1 MELEDLR
8 HAWEAH
14 GRTVDDTSALNR
26 QALHSVIASKA
37 EHAMTS
43 LSRLLWIE
51 LVVNAGAAV
60 WLGSFFADNITVAR
74 YALPAAVLDIL
85 VIALLIAGGR
95 QLVAISRVDYGQ
107 PVLVIQRRMESL
119 RAERIRATMATLIVA
134 PLAWVPLLIVALKGL
149 LGVDAYAIFSSAWL
163 IANVLF
169 GLFVVAV
176 AIWASRHYTGRAA
189 SPSLLR
195 WLMDNLAGRN
205 LRTASDFLRSLAHFE
220 EAAG

>member
-14 GRTVDDTSALNR
+14 GKRVDDNSPLNR
-26 QALHSVIASKA
+26 QVLHSAIISKA
-37 EHAMTS
+37 EWAMAP
-43 LSRLLWIE
+43 LARLLWID
-51 LVVNAGAAV
+51 LVINAGAAV
-60 WLGSFFADNITVAR
+60 WLGSFLADNVTVAR
-74 YALPAAVLDIL
+74 YALPAAALDIL

-107 PVLVIQRRMESL
+107 PVLIIQRRVESL

-134 PLAWVPLLIVALKGL
+134 PLAWVPLLIVGLKGL
-149 LGVDAYAIFSSAWL
+149 LGMDAYAIFSPAWL
-163 IANVLF
+163 TANVVF

-176 AIWASRHYTGRAA
+176 AIWASRHYTGRATR
-189 SPSLLR
+189 PSLVR

-205 LRTASDFLRSLAHFE
+205 LRTASAFLRSLAQFE
-220 EAAG
+220 DAAD

>member
-8 HAWEAH
+8 HAWDAH
-14 GRTVDDTSALNR
+14 GRRADDTSHLNR
-26 QALHSVIASKA
+26 QVVHSVITPKT
-37 EHAMTS
+37 ETAMKP

-60 WLGSFFADNITVAR
+60 WLGSFLADNVTVAR
-74 YALPAAVLDIL
+74 YALPAAALDIL

-107 PVLVIQRRMESL
+107 PVFVIQRRIESL

-149 LGVDAYAIFSSAWL
+149 VGVDAYAIFSSAWL
-163 IANVLF
+163 IAN
-169 GLFVVAV
+169 A
-176 AIWASRHYTGRAA
+176 
-189 SPSLLR
+189 
-195 WLMDNLAGRN
+195 
-205 LRTASDFLRSLAHFE
+205 
-220 EAAG
+220 

>member
-8 HAWEAH
+8 YAWEAH
-14 GRTVDDTSALNR
+14 GRRVDDTSRLNR
-26 QALHSVIASKA
+26 QVLHSVTTSKA
-37 EHAMTS
+37 ESAMRP

-60 WLGSFFADNITVAR
+60 WLGSFLADNVTVAR
-74 YALPAAVLDIL
+74 YALPAAALDIL

-107 PVLVIQRRMESL
+107 PVLVIQRRIESL

-134 PLAWVPLLIVALKGL
+134 PLAWVPLLIVVLKGL

-163 IANVLF
+163 TANVLF
-169 GLFVVAV
+169 GLFVVGV
-176 AIWASRHYTGRAA
+176 AILASRHYIGRVT
-189 SPSLLR
+189 SPSLVR
-195 WLMDNLAGRN
+195 WLMDNFAGRN
-205 LRTASDFLRSLAHFE
+205 LRTASAFLRSLAQFE

>member
-14 GRTVDDTSALNR
+14 GRRVDDTSHLNR
-26 QALHSVIASKA
+26 QVVHSVITPKT
-37 EHAMTS
+37 ETAMKP

-60 WLGSFFADNITVAR
+60 WLGSFLADNVTVAR
-74 YALPAAVLDIL
+74 YALPAAALDIL

-107 PVLVIQRRMESL
+107 PVFVIQRRIESL

-149 LGVDAYAIFSSAWL
+149 VGVDAYAIFSSAWL
-163 IANVLF
+163 IAN
-169 GLFVVAV
+169 A
-176 AIWASRHYTGRAA
+176 
-189 SPSLLR
+189 
-195 WLMDNLAGRN
+195 
-205 LRTASDFLRSLAHFE
+205 
-220 EAAG
+220 